1 MLQPAPPH
9 SLLNVV
15 NNRNG
20 VISAAPREMAA
31 QLRLH
36 HSTGGRAGGGW
47 QRKKREILSGTTVK
61 LD

>member
-1 MLQPAPPH
+1 MLQPAPPR

-36 HSTGGRAGGGW
+36 HSTGGRTGGGGG
-47 QRKKREILSGTTVK
+47 RGKDERF
-61 LD
+61 